1 VQKTKIGNPDKTVRL
16 LFEDEASFGRINKP
30 KCCWCNNKFR
40 PCVPSHHIR
49 EYRYAFGAVE
59 PLTGER
65 FFLVMPNCNTNNMSI
80 FLKELSKTYSE
91 DIMILVCDGAAWHKS
106 KNLEI
111 SGNIII
117 THIPPYT
124 PEMNPIEQI
133 WKQIRQM
140 GFGNKIFR
148 TLKAVVDRLCDT
160 INLLTDELVKSITLR
175 EWIYSIA

>member
-1 VQKTKIGNPDKTVRL
+1 MAKAYEIQVCFWLGGAFNGGKI
-16 LFEDEASFGRINKP
+16 
-30 KCCWCNNKFR
+30 
-40 PCVPSHHIR
+40 
-49 EYRYAFGAVE
+49 
-59 PLTGER
+59 
-65 FFLVMPNCNTNNMSI
+65 FLVMPNCNTNNMSI

-140 GFGNKIFR
+140 GFGNKIFK
-148 TLKAVVDRLCDT
+148 TLNAVVNKLCDT
-160 INLLTDELVKSITLR
+160 IAFNCSFLLLNFKFL
-175 EWIYSIA
+175 

>member
-1 VQKTKIGNPDKTVRL
+1 
-16 LFEDEASFGRINKP
+16 
-30 KCCWCNNKFR
+30 
-40 PCVPSHHIR
+40 
-49 EYRYAFGAVE
+49 
-59 PLTGER
+59 
-65 FFLVMPNCNTNNMSI
+65 
-80 FLKELSKTYSE
+80 
-91 DIMILVCDGAAWHKS
+91 MILVCDGAAWHKS

-117 THIPPYT
+117 THISPYT
-124 PEMNPIEQI
+124 LEMNPIEQI

-175 EWIYSIA
+175 EWIYSVV

>member
-1 VQKTKIGNPDKTVRL
+1 
-16 LFEDEASFGRINKP
+16 
-30 KCCWCNNKFR
+30 
-40 PCVPSHHIR
+40 
-49 EYRYAFGAVE
+49 
-59 PLTGER
+59 
-65 FFLVMPNCNTNNMSI
+65 MSI

-117 THIPPYT
+117 THILPYT

-140 GFGNKIFR
+140 GFGNKIFK
-148 TLKAVVDRLCDT
+148 TLNAVVNKLCDT
-160 INLLTDELVKSITLR
+160 IA
-175 EWIYSIA
+175 YCF